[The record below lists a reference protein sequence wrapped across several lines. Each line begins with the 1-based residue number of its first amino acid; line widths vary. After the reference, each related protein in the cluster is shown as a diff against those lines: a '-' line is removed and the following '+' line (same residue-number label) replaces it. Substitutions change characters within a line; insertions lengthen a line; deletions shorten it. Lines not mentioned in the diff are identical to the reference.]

1 MTGTLGRTSGWIEII
16 VGSMFSGKTQELI
29 RRLNLATSANQKIQV
44 FSSVL
49 DKRYLENHIVSH
61 DKHRIPSKPAATA
74 AHILA
79 AVTPDTAVV
88 GIDEAQFFGPRIV
101 SVCEALA
108 DKGKRVIAA
117 GLDQDFR
124 GRPFPAT
131 ALLMGVAEFVT
142 KNLAICAL
150 CGSPANRSQR
160 LSVSKRIIDVGS
172 ADKYEARCRLCFR
185 PGA

>member
-1 MTGTLGRTSGWIEII
+1 MGWIEVI

-29 RRLNLATSANQKIQV
+29 RRLKLAALAKQKVQV

-49 DKRYLENHIVSH
+49 DKRYLEDHIVSH
-61 DKHRIPSKPAATA
+61 DKTRIASKPLTSASQV
-74 AHILA
+74 LA
-79 AVTPDTAVV
+79 AVDADTSVV
-88 GIDEAQFFGPRIV
+88 GIDEVQFFGTRIV
-101 SVCEALA
+101 AVCESLA

-124 GRPFPAT
+124 GKPFPAT
-131 ALLMGVAEFVT
+131 ALLMGVAEFVA

-160 LSVSKRIIDVGS
+160 LSVSKKIIEVGS

>member
-1 MTGTLGRTSGWIEII
+1 MGWIEVI

-29 RRLNLATSANQKIQV
+29 RRLNLATLAKQKIQV

-49 DKRYLENHIVSH
+49 DKRYLEDHIVSH
-61 DKHRIPSKPAATA
+61 DKHRIASKPATSPSQ
-74 AHILA
+74 ILA
-79 AVTPDTAVV
+79 AVAPETAVV
-88 GIDEAQFFGPRIV
+88 GIDEVQFFGPRIV

-117 GLDQDFR
+117 GLDQDYR
-124 GRPFPAT
+124 GKPFPAT

-160 LSVSKRIIDVGS
+160 LSVSKKIIEVGS

-185 PGA
+185 PGS